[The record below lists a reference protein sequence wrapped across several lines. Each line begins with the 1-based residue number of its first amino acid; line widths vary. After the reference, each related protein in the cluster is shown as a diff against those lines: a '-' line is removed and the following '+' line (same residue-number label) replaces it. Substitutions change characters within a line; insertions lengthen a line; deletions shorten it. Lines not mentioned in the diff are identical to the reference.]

1 MRVLFV
7 SWAWPTHFYPMVPLA
22 WALRAAGHEVRVA
35 TTPALASHVT
45 AAGLPF
51 VPVGRDLDAV
61 ARIREYIPGRGSGTP
76 GRGPRAVSL
85 FTDLADAMADDLV
98 AFARAW
104 RPDLVVHEPTA
115 YAGPLAA
122 AACGARTVR
131 LPWGADLM
139 HRQATLDAEERE
151 LAPLYARFGLDGPG
165 APGNPG
171 TLTVD
176 LCPPAMQVPEESRPG
191 PLHRLPM
198 RYVPYNGAGRVPV
211 PLPPAERGRP
221 RVCVTWGTT
230 VGRLDPSMF
239 LAGEVVDALDALD
252 VGIVVA
258 VDASQRRLLRGLPER
273 AKVIESVPL
282 HCVLPH
288 CDLVVAHG
296 GAGTILTGL
305 AQGLPQLVVPQLI
318 DHSFNALRFTATG
331 AGLSLHREEAGPE
344 GLRAAVLALL
354 EEPSYRKAAEEI
366 RAENDRRPTPARVA
380 EQLARF
386 AGSAEPPEPTGSV
399 EIAASAAS
407 SASVESPESG
417 ASGAS
422 SASVEFG
429 ASVASVQGGRPC

>member
-35 TTPALASHVT
+35 TPPGLAAHVT

-51 VPVGRDLDAV
+51 VPVGHDLDAV
-61 ARIREYIPGRGSGTP
+61 ARIREYIPGRASGTP

-85 FTDLADAMADDLV
+85 FADLAEAMADDLV

-122 AACGARTVR
+122 AACGARAVR
-131 LPWGADLM
+131 MPWGADLM

-151 LAPLYARFGLDGPG
+151 LAPLFARFGLG
-165 APGNPG
+165 APDTLGA
-171 TLTVD
+171 LTVD
-176 LCPPAMQVPEESRPG
+176 LCPPTMQVPEESRPG

-211 PLPPAERGRP
+211 PLPPAARRRP

-230 VGRLDPSMF
+230 VGRLDGSMF
-239 LAGEVVDALDALD
+239 LAGEVVAALDALD

-258 VDASQRRLLRGLPER
+258 VDGSQRRLLGTLPER
-273 AKVIESVPL
+273 AKVVESVPL

-318 DHSFNALRFTATG
+318 DHTFNAQRFAATG
-331 AGLSLHREEAGPE
+331 AGLSLGRDEARPA
-344 GLRAAVLALL
+344 GLRAAVLELL
-354 EEPSYRKAAEEI
+354 EQPSYRKAAEEI
-366 RAENDRRPTPARVA
+366 RTENDRRPTPARVA
-380 EQLARF
+380 AQLARLAGF
-386 AGSAEPPEPTGSV
+386 LAEPSDPSEPTELPAESAESAASGAPGASAGSATSV
-399 EIAASAAS
+399 VP
-407 SASVESPESG
+407 VE
-417 ASGAS
+417 
-422 SASVEFG
+422 
-429 ASVASVQGGRPC
+429 GGRPC